1 MSKAGL
7 KLMLPAEVA
16 QEIARVAASTQ
27 RSTAFITLRA
37 LVAAPKDAVAE
48 AGDTSFSLS
57 LDDDDP
63 ATTLTKIKAVAG
75 KRPLDQAVA
84 GAWAQTRSRF
94 AKWLEKESAARQAED
109 ASDLDAALAEAQAP
123 GTSADR
129 LAVLAGSEYPRVRAL
144 VAAHVG
150 TPPTALASLAKD
162 REPYVRDA
170 VENRRLKG

>member
-16 QEIARVAASTQ
+16 QEIAQVAASAQ

-37 LVAAPKDAVAE
+37 LLAAPKDAVAE

-57 LDDDDP
+57 LDEDDP
-63 ATTLTKIKAVAG
+63 TTTLTKIKATAG

-84 GAWAQTRSRF
+84 GAWTQTRSRF

-109 ASDLDAALAEAQAP
+109 AGDLDAALAEAQAA

-129 LAVLAGSEYPRVRAL
+129 LAALARSEYPRVRAL
-144 VAAHVG
+144 VAAHG
-150 TPPTALASLAKD
+150 ATPAETLSALAKD
-162 REPYVRDA
+162 REPYVRE
-170 VENRRLKG
+170 VVQRRG